1 MRSFVLLALVAG
13 CHWSSG
19 GSASIVD
26 DLGQPQVAL
35 AGCAPAGVDL
45 NQQLA
50 IVSDLRSSYHEMIV
64 CGGLALNFD
73 DAIINVIAHAALGR
87 GGPSQLTYQGNGT
100 YATANGMMMIRT
112 ALAGGGNIGFDVLD
126 PQSYLTGITI
136 DASGGVDAA
145 MRGGSPWQVLGHAA
159 ADIRFS
165 GQGPG
170 FALLGLA
177 AEEFR
182 GGHLDISSAKIKKA
196 LGDAITVANRINVDN
211 EQGDTVVHY
220 ILDGAPQKLSDVL
233 DSKNVPMQLASIEA
247 THKSTGQTIRI
258 TEWTM
263 QFRGDG
269 STVLD
274 GSIALDVEG
283 GAFPYSVRFTYPHRK
298 EPDIELRCRR

>member
-1 MRSFVLLALVAG
+1 MRLFVVLAALAG

-26 DLGQPQVAL
+26 DLGQPRVAL
-35 AGCAPAGVDL
+35 AGCAPPGVDL

-50 IVSDLRSSYHEMIV
+50 IVSELRDSYHEMII
-64 CGGLALNFD
+64 CGGLAMNFN
-73 DAIINVIAHAALGR
+73 DAVINVIAHAALGR
-87 GGPSQLTYQGNGT
+87 GGPSQLRYQGDGS
-100 YATANGMMMIRT
+100 YATPNGMMMIRT

-126 PQSYLTGITI
+126 PQSYLTGITV
-136 DASGGVDAA
+136 DASGGLDAA
-145 MRGGSPWQVLGHAA
+145 MRGGSPWQVMGHAA
-159 ADIRFS
+159 ASIRFT

-177 AEEFR
+177 ADELR
-182 GGHLDISSAKIKKA
+182 SGRLDISSSKIKRA

-211 EQGDTVVHY
+211 EQGATTIHY

-247 THKSTGQTIRI
+247 TRRSTGQTIKI

-298 EPDIELRCRR
+298 EPNIELRCKR